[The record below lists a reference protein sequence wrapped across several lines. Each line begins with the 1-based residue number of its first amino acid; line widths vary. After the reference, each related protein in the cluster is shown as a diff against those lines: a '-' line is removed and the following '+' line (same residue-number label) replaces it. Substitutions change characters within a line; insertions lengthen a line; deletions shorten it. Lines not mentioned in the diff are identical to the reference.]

1 MAPSRNQRL
10 TVPPTIMI
18 RSLSDKTTAA
28 IYCGQSVHTLPA
40 HIQADALRKLAILD
54 AASSLPDMVAPP
66 ANRLEPVLGKRRGH
80 WRVRIQGPWHL
91 CFRFINGEAWDVG
104 IAECEE

>member
-1 MAPSRNQRL
+1 
-10 TVPPTIMI
+10 MI

-66 ANRLEPVLGKRRGH
+66 ANRLEPVLGKLRGH

-104 IAECEE
+104 IAEYQE

>member
-1 MAPSRNQRL
+1 
-10 TVPPTIMI
+10 MI

-54 AASSLPDMVAPP
+54 AASSLPDMVDLAPVP
-66 ANRLEPVLGKRRGH
+66 
-80 WRVRIQGPWHL
+80 RIP
-91 CFRFINGEAWDVG
+91 
-104 IAECEE
+104 

>member
-1 MAPSRNQRL
+1 MSCL
-10 TVPPTIMI
+10 SSHL
-18 RSLSDKTTAA
+18 SLLQFNLSKGFVLR
-28 IYCGQSVHTLPA
+28 GQA
-40 HIQADALRKLAILD
+40 Q
-54 AASSLPDMVAPP
+54 VAPP